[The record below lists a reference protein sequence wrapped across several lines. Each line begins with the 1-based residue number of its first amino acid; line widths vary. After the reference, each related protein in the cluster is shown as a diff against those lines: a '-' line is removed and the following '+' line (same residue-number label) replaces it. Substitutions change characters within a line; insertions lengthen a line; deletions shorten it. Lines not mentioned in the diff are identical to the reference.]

1 MTSFKGIKMIKK
13 RIVVYF
19 FQTSYGIFTFDI
31 QGLLGAS
38 EVLRIM
44 YSKLRGALGVLG
56 EEKNRLM
63 SV

>member
-19 FQTSYGIFTFDI
+19 FKTSYGIFTFDI